1 MKFALSVIMVSLMVF
16 AVCADEENQ
25 ESSAATCYVC
35 NSNED
40 SSCDDGYTGLNTPTQ
55 GYSGLDKHKQ
65 ACENGETFCRK
76 IIQKVKDVTS
86 IVRQCA
92 KELRE
97 ENFEG
102 CYSTA
107 GKSTQFVCTCN
118 AKAGPCNTGVAAK
131 SSFGAMILSIVIA
144 KLFL

>member
-40 SSCDDGYTGLNTPTQ
+40 SSCDDAYT
-55 GYSGLDKHKQ
+55 GLDKHKQ

-102 CYSTA
+102 CYATA
-107 GKSTQFVCTCN
+107 GKSTQIVCTCN